1 VNRAST
7 LARIS
12 ELLFFLLLLQTVLIA
27 QPSTD
32 SLLDQKSSTP
42 SPDSVSLVRATPATK
57 STAVALLLSAVLPG
71 AGQAYAESYWK
82 VPVFLGLGTY
92 FVAQWIS
99 NNNRAKDYRLLYEQS
114 ITAENPGGNSRYLSA
129 RDFYKKERDTFTWY
143 FFIMYLANLADA
155 YVDAA
160 LYDFNVSEDLTIRV
174 IPEGNFLPTANASLK
189 LQIRF

>member
-1 VNRAST
+1 MNLAST
-7 LARIS
+7 VVRIS
-12 ELLFFLLLLQTVLIA
+12 GLLFLLLSQTVLFA
-27 QPSTD
+27 QSSAD
-32 SLLDQKSSTP
+32 SLFEQKSSAP
-42 SPDSVSLVRATPATK
+42 SPDSTSITLATPATK
-57 STAVALLLSAVLPG
+57 STAVALILSAVLPG
-71 AGQAYAESYWK
+71 AGQAYTESYWK

-114 ITAENPGGNSRYLSA
+114 VTAENPRGNSTYLSA
-129 RDFYKKERDTFTWY
+129 RDFYKRERDTFTWY

-174 IPEGNFLPTANASLK
+174 IPEGSFLPTASAALR

>member
-1 VNRAST
+1 MNRAS
-7 LARIS
+7 IVVQVF
-12 ELLFFLLLLQTVLIA
+12 ELFFSSLMLQTVLFA

-32 SLLDQKSSTP
+32 SLSDNPSSVLLA
-42 SPDSVSLVRATPATK
+42 DSVSIVRTPATK
-57 STAVALLLSAVLPG
+57 STAVALILSAVLPG
-71 AGQAYAESYWK
+71 AGQAYTESYWK

-99 NNNRAKDYRLLYEQS
+99 NNNRAKDYRILYEQS
-114 ITAENPGGNSRYLSA
+114 ITIENPGGNSRYLSA
-129 RDFYKKERDTFTWY
+129 RDFYKRERDTFTWY

-174 IPEGNFLPTANASLK
+174 IPEGSVLPTASAALK
-189 LQIRF
+189 LQVRF